1 MKLIIGFLLI
11 SGISFQTV
19 YGAGNGNI
27 TIKYSLSFSDGQV
40 YKIRN
45 VTSFYN
51 GSNSDAL
58 LKMSIEDLDR
68 SFSDKYTSS
77 HSVVEGTD
85 GKAYI
90 TGVSEGVYFGGEII
104 PSDGSF
110 YRFTQKFFL
119 ILPDENGSMNFTVTP
134 KTTELF
140 GLNIILQGPYGTT
153 GQMVRLPKGVFSV
166 YNKNDPNNPLLFIDG
181 VYTTNIS
188 LGNADLIT
196 DENGEIWIWL
206 PPGDY
211 IIKQKSV
218 PRPYVMA
225 AYDRE
230 VSIKPGEEN
239 EPIVFTDM
247 LPSKIVADV
256 KFRKVSQKDT
266 SLGLEGAEF
275 RVVTWDGRKFNNIIR
290 NGEVYKVTS
299 GEDGFFTVK
308 DLEPEL
314 ITSSNL

>member
-1 MKLIIGFLLI
+1 
-11 SGISFQTV
+11 
-19 YGAGNGNI
+19 
-27 TIKYSLSFSDGQV
+27 
-40 YKIRN
+40 
-45 VTSFYN
+45 
-51 GSNSDAL
+51 
-58 LKMSIEDLDR
+58 
-68 SFSDKYTSS
+68 
-77 HSVVEGTD
+77 
-85 GKAYI
+85 
-90 TGVSEGVYFGGEII
+90 
-104 PSDGSF
+104 
-110 YRFTQKFFL
+110 
-119 ILPDENGSMNFTVTP
+119 
-134 KTTELF
+134 
-140 GLNIILQGPYGTT
+140 
-153 GQMVRLPKGVFSV
+153 
-166 YNKNDPNNPLLFIDG
+166 
-181 VYTTNIS
+181 
-188 LGNADLIT
+188 
-196 DENGEIWIWL
+196 
-206 PPGDY
+206 
-211 IIKQKSV
+211 
-218 PRPYVMA
+218 MA